1 MQRVDMKVDLFLK
14 LSLLEKTKA
23 LYCVG
28 TFITDIRYY
37 KYKINLY
44 LYLNN
49 YFEVFIDHKKATIE
63 KIEPLAFRSKRIK
76 FYTDQ
81 LEIQRHYI
89 KAK

>member
-1 MQRVDMKVDLFLK
+1 MSLDSFLR
-14 LSLLEKTKA
+14 LSLLDKTKE
-23 LYCVG
+23 LYCEG
-28 TFITDIRYY
+28 TFVTDIRYY

-49 YFEVFIDHKKATIE
+49 YFEVFINHKKATIE
-63 KIEPLAFRSKRIK
+63 KIEPLAYRSKRIK

-81 LEIQRHYI
+81 LDLQPHFV